1 LKKDYFNS
9 IEVLP
14 IWNWWKIAETGNLI
28 YLHILEDYEGK
39 EDYNLIEL
47 WNKLQNEYLDEFGIT
62 EEFRK
67 ILSLKKKWINKKV
80 EYLTTGERF
89 KLTEIDI
96 IESDIAET
104 MDSKVAVDKDDTI
117 ITLERKLGREL
128 DPKQISVKKYYK
140 YINHF
145 SKNG

>member
-1 LKKDYFNS
+1 M
-9 IEVLP
+9 
-14 IWNWWKIAETGNLI
+14 IAETGNLI
-28 YLHILEDYEGK
+28 YLHKKDFYEGEDY
-39 EDYNLIEL
+39 DSIEL

-62 EEFRK
+62 EEFRR
-67 ILSLKKKWINKKV
+67 ILSLKKKWISKKV
-80 EYLTTGERF
+80 DYLTTGERF

-96 IESDIAET
+96 IEADMQNIME
-104 MDSKVAVDKDDTI
+104 DKVTVDKDDTI

-128 DPKQISVKKYYK
+128 NPKKISVKKYYK

>member
-1 LKKDYFNS
+1 MKGDYFNS

-28 YLHILEDYEGK
+28 YLHKKDYYEGEDYT
-39 EDYNLIEL
+39 LIEL

-80 EYLTTGERF
+80 EFLTTGERF

-104 MDSKVAVDKDDTI
+104 MDSKVSVDKDDTI

>member
-1 LKKDYFNS
+1 MKGDYFNS
-9 IEVLP
+9 IEELP

-39 EDYNLIEL
+39 EDYNLVSL
-47 WNKLQNEYLDEFGIT
+47 WNKLQNEYLEEFGIT